1 MNDAATERAGVET
14 VTPGGTVTVEPFD
27 HLGRYWQD
35 KGHPLKWD
43 CLFMLPPWLGT
54 WQTYFGQGQETRL
67 CVARQNGALLGIAPL
82 TITGD
87 SASLI
92 SDSDLIDYSDFV
104 VAPSKEST
112 FISVLFEYLRRE
124 GVRRFHMPRVRTDSS
139 AASCLGEFSPSSAC
153 DISCGEVDELYEME
167 LPDTWDGYLHILS
180 GTERHETRRKL
191 RRLEASGRVGLR
203 TIWDR
208 EDIPDAM
215 DTFITLFRSN
225 RPEKAQF
232 MSGVVESFFRSLAA
246 AMAEA
251 GLLKLF
257 FLDLDGTPVA
267 ATMCFDYLGAV
278 YLYNNGYDGRF
289 NHLSVG
295 LLSKVFSIRESIR
308 NGRKRYNFLRGGETY
323 KGRLGG
329 RPAKLLRCEV
339 ILK

>member
-1 MNDAATERAGVET
+1 MNDAATERTTVGT
-14 VTPGGTVTVEPFD
+14 VTPGGTVTVEPFH
-27 HLGRYWQD
+27 HLNRYWQD
-35 KGHPLKWD
+35 TGHTLKWD
-43 CLFMLPPWLGT
+43 CLFMLPPWIGA
-54 WQTYFGQGQETRL
+54 WQRYFGQGPETRL
-67 CVARQNGALLGIAPL
+67 CIVKQNGALLGIAPL
-82 TITGD
+82 TVTGD
-87 SASLI
+87 SASLV

-104 VAPSKEST
+104 VAPSKEGA

-124 GVRRFHMPRVRTDSS
+124 GIHRFQMPRVRADFSVS
-139 AASCLGEFSPSSAC
+139 SCLGEFSASPAC
-153 DISCGEVDELYEME
+153 DISCSAVGELYEME
-167 LPDTWDGYLHILS
+167 LPDTWDGYLHLLS

-191 RRLEASGRVGLR
+191 RRLEASGRLELR
-203 TIWDR
+203 IITGR

-232 MSGVVESFFRSLAA
+232 MTGAVESFFRSLAA
-246 AMAEA
+246 GMSEA

-267 ATMCFDYLGAV
+267 ATMCFDYLDAV
-278 YLYNNGYDGRF
+278 YLYNNGYDRRF

-329 RPAKLLRCEV
+329 RPTGLLRCEV